1 MYMSTYLVTGGAG
14 FIGTNLVKK
23 LLEEGH
29 VVRILDN
36 FSAGKFEERIQPGA
50 EYQVGDIRSVEDIKR
65 AAKGVDG
72 IFHLAAL
79 PRVLF
84 SVENPELTHDVN
96 VNGTMNVLLVSK
108 ELGIKRV
115 VFATSSAA
123 YGDQG
128 SSVLEEDGM
137 VKKPLSPYAL
147 HKFIGEQYCR
157 IFFELYGVETVSLC
171 YFNVYGPF
179 LDPEGA
185 YALVIGKF
193 LKLRREGSPL
203 TIRGD
208 GEMYR
213 DFTHVDDIVR
223 GTMLAMQSQQ
233 VGHGEVINLGY
244 GSPRSVN
251 QLAALVGGEIV
262 FVPALTGEMKYTC
275 ANNQKAKKLL
285 GWEPVIVFEEGV
297 SQLKKL
303 YGIS

>member
-1 MYMSTYLVTGGAG
+1 
-14 FIGTNLVKK
+14 
-23 LLEEGH
+23 
-29 VVRILDN
+29 
-36 FSAGKFEERIQPGA
+36 
-50 EYQVGDIRSVEDIKR
+50 
-65 AAKGVDG
+65 
-72 IFHLAAL
+72 
-79 PRVLF
+79 
-84 SVENPELTHDVN
+84 
-96 VNGTMNVLLVSK
+96 
-108 ELGIKRV
+108 
-115 VFATSSAA
+115 
-123 YGDQG
+123 
-128 SSVLEEDGM
+128 M

-193 LKLRREGSPL
+193 LKLRREGRPL

>member
-1 MYMSTYLVTGGAG
+1 MSTYLVTGGAG

-36 FSAGKFEERIQPGA
+36 FSAGKFEERIRPGA

-65 AAKGVDG
+65 AAKDVDG

-84 SVENPELTHDVN
+84 SVENPQLTHDVN

-128 SSVLEEDGM
+128 NSALEEDGM

-185 YALVIGKF
+185 YALVIGRF

-285 GWEPVIVFEEGV
+285 GWEPVIAFEEGV
-297 SQLKKL
+297 DQLKKL